1 MISHGELKSKK
12 QSAAATGD
20 DTVLDCSLGRV
31 HRVVDAVLA
40 LLDLDLAV
48 AADADDGDPARQLGP
63 TLLELLAVVIGG
75 RLLQALAKRDGLTRR
90 YIRRLVCLAFL
101 SPDLVEAILQGRQ
114 PVELTASR
122 LPRRPL
128 PIT

>member
-1 MISHGELKSKK
+1 M
-12 QSAAATGD
+12 
-20 DTVLDCSLGRV
+20 

-48 AADADDGDPARQLGP
+48 AADADDGDPARQLGE

-75 RLLQALAKRDGLTRR
+75 RLLQALVKRDGFTGA
-90 YIRRLVCLAFL
+90 ISNVSVCLAFL

-122 LPRRPL
+122 LTELDLPL
-128 PIT
+128 EWIEQRKLLAS